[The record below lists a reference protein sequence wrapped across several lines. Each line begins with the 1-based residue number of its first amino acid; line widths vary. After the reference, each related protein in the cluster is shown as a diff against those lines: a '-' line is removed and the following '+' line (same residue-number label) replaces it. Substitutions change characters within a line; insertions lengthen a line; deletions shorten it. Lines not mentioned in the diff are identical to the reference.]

1 IKKEVILMSQ
11 DFKDELKELKKEE
24 VEGKEEKLSYFEYW
38 LLMGMEELLEKVDSI
53 DVEITA
59 IKEIIKIK

>member
-1 IKKEVILMSQ
+1 MSQ

-59 IKEIIKIK
+59 IKEITKIK

>member
-1 IKKEVILMSQ
+1 MSQ
-11 DFKDELKELKKEE
+11 DFKDELKERKKEE

-59 IKEIIKIK
+59 IKEIIKVK

>member
-1 IKKEVILMSQ
+1 MSQ